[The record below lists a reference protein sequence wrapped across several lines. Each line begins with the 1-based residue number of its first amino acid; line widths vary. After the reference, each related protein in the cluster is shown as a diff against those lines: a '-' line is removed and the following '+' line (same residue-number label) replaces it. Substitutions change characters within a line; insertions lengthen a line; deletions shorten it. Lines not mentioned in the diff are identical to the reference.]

1 MTDFPSTHTDLLD
14 LPVATLATIAAD
26 GTPQLTEVW
35 FLHADGELKLSLNT
49 TRQKTKNLTARP
61 QCALFLLDLENPY
74 RYMSVRGRARIE
86 PDDDYTFADRL
97 GQKYGGADLRNNDNP
112 GETRVVVTIQP
123 SSIYPVD
130 MNA

>member
-14 LPVATLATIAAD
+14 LPVATLATIAGD

-49 TRQKTKNLTARP
+49 HRRKTKNLRARSE
-61 QCALFLLDLENPY
+61 CALFLLDLGNPY
-74 RYMSVRGRARIE
+74 RYMSVRGHARID

-97 GQKYGGADLRNNDNP
+97 GAKYGTTDFYKHDAEDER
-112 GETRVVVTIQP
+112 RVVVTIEP
-123 SSIYPVD
+123 TSVYAVD

>member
-26 GTPQLTEVW
+26 GSPQLTEVW
-35 FLHADGELKLSLNT
+35 FLHEDGELKLSLNK
-49 TRQKTKNLTARP
+49 TRQKTKNLTTRP

-74 RYMSVRGRARIE
+74 RYMNVRGHARIE

-97 GQKYGGADLRNNDNP
+97 GQKYGGADLRSNDNP
-112 GETRVVVTIQP
+112 GETRVVVTIEPQKVH
-123 SSIYPVD
+123 PVD
-130 MNA
+130 MSG